1 MAAHRVISQ
10 ANSWRT
16 YIIVIVVILLI
27 GGAGTAL
34 ILVRRTD
41 QALASI
47 QQIDP
52 RANTQPDSTSIQK
65 TTDQQSTTNTFVPST
80 LKEPFSVLLIGVDKR
95 AESEADGVRSDT
107 LILVRVDPLAGWA
120 TMLSI
125 PRDSVVPLPS
135 GSPGKVNSAYA
146 YGFYNAEKLYG
157 SGTTKDAGGGAA
169 AAQTIE
175 KFLHVKVD
183 YTAQVDFQGFE
194 RLVDSVS
201 GIVIDVKTTLVDPEY
216 PTDNHGVERI
226 YIAPG
231 IQQMNGHTALVFA
244 RSRHSSNDFDRSK
257 RQQQVLKAV
266 LSAVRNRGIMDNVS
280 LLPQWVS
287 VLEQNVRTTLP
298 IGNISTMSD
307 MAGIATQLDSNRIAQ
322 LTINPLDV
330 RVDNVIGSD
339 IYWNSNDIASLV
351 KRWKTGAGI
360 AGIVTVQVLN
370 GTNVSGLGNMATAN
384 LTKQGV
390 TTIDAGDGTETS
402 TTMLYDIGDHSSERQ
417 KIVDRLGLKS
427 TQISINSARP
437 TGASKDATLVLVI
450 GTDYQLAGNAP

>member
-1 MAAHRVISQ
+1 M
-10 ANSWRT
+10 
-16 YIIVIVVILLI
+16 
-27 GGAGTAL
+27 
-34 ILVRRTD
+34 
-41 QALASI
+41 
-47 QQIDP
+47 
-52 RANTQPDSTSIQK
+52 
-65 TTDQQSTTNTFVPST
+65 
-80 LKEPFSVLLIGVDKR
+80 
-95 AESEADGVRSDT
+95 
-107 LILVRVDPLAGWA
+107 
-120 TMLSI
+120 
-125 PRDSVVPLPS
+125 
-135 GSPGKVNSAYA
+135 
-146 YGFYNAEKLYG
+146 
-157 SGTTKDAGGGAA
+157 
-169 AAQTIE
+169 
-175 KFLHVKVD
+175 KVD

-417 KIVDRLGLKS
+417 KIVDRLGLKN

-437 TGASKDATLVLVI
+437 SGASKDATLVLVI